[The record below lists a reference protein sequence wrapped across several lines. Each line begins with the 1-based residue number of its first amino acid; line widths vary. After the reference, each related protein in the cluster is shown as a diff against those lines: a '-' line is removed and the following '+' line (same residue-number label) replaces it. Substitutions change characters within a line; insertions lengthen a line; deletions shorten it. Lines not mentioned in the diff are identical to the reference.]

1 MASAS
6 ILNTGKAMYA
16 WNGTN
21 WLPLNAQ
28 NNLLNSTRWSKVAIG
43 GETTI
48 SGYDDNGLNLSY
60 SPGYEQ
66 LFLNGILLVRNI
78 DYTATNGTSIDG
90 LTAISAGSNIDI
102 ISFQSISLANV
113 YTKGQVDSMVGDID
127 LSSAIQTA
135 SAAAVTY
142 LVDGAPAA
150 LNTLNELAEALN
162 DNSDIL
168 DLYLTQ
174 SSASSTY
181 LTQSNASATYTPIN
195 STIKLNTQTIESNY
209 TMPVGYNGYSAGPI
223 TISASVVVTI
233 PPGSSWSII

>member
-113 YTKGQVDSMVGDID
+113 YTQEQVDTVVQGQINNLID
-127 LSSAIQTA
+127 S
-135 SAAAVTY
+135 
-142 LVDGAPAA
+142 APAA
-150 LNTLNELAEALN
+150 LNTLNELAAALD
-162 DNSDIL
+162 DNADIL

-174 SSASSTY
+174 SSASTQYEKLIPYST
-181 LTQSNASATYTPIN
+181 STPTSPVTGDMWLDSN
-195 STIKLNTQTIESNY
+195 STPPALKVYDGSNW
-209 TMPVGYNGYSAGPI
+209 VQLGAAVDDSQAI
-223 TISASVVVTI
+223 IASRMFA
-233 PPGSSWSII
+233 